1 MRISV
6 YVDDEFGA
14 KIESAAEKLDI
25 KKSEWVRI
33 ACTEYLSASDSV
45 KSAEETGPDS
55 FDNENNEI
63 IEAQNKEILQL
74 KREVEAQNG
83 IQDAYSKLISEKDQ
97 RIDDMKE
104 SISRIE
110 AMSITTTDQIA
121 SSKDDRI
128 NDLSQ
133 MIEHLQAQ
141 AAAHSRVLQSSLK
154 PALESENG
162 KESTPDGD
170 DDNVD
175 MVQKPRWMFW
185 K

>member
-6 YVDDEFGA
+6 YVDDDLGA
-14 KIESAAEKLDI
+14 RIEAAAENLDI
-25 KKSEWVRI
+25 KKSEWIRI
-33 ACTEYLSASDSV
+33 ACTEYLSASESGRCV
-45 KSAEETGPDS
+45 EETGLDS

-63 IEAQNKEILQL
+63 IETQNKEILQL
-74 KREVEAQNG
+74 KREVETQKE
-83 IQDAYSKLISEKDQ
+83 IQDAYNKLISEKDQ

-121 SSKDDRI
+121 SSKDERI

-141 AAAHSRVLQSSLK
+141 AAAHSRVLQSSLM
-154 PALESENG
+154 PALESEDG
-162 KESTPDGD
+162 KTESKSD
-170 DDNVD
+170 DDVD
-175 MVQKPRWMFW
+175 MIQKPRWMFW

>member
-1 MRISV
+1 MHRVSQYIGV
-6 YVDDEFGA
+6 GGGCA
-14 KIESAAEKLDI
+14 KE
-25 KKSEWVRI
+25 
-33 ACTEYLSASDSV
+33 TE
-45 KSAEETGPDS
+45 TDS
-55 FDNENNEI
+55 FDNKNTEI
-63 IEAQNKEILQL
+63 IEARNKEILQL
-74 KREVEAQNG
+74 KKEVEAQKG
-83 IQDAYSKLISEKDQ
+83 LQDAYSKLISEKDQ

-128 NDLSQ
+128 DDLSH

-141 AAAHSRVLQSSLK
+141 AAAHSRVLQSSLN

-162 KESTPDGD
+162 KTESTPDGD
-170 DDNVD
+170 DNDVN
-175 MVQKPRWMFW
+175 MIRKPRWMFW

>member
-6 YVDDEFGA
+6 YVDDELCA
-14 KIESAAEKLDI
+14 RIEAAAEKQNI
-25 KKSEWVRI
+25 KKSEWIRI
-33 ACTEYLSASDSV
+33 ACTEYLSASDSGEC
-45 KSAEETGPDS
+45 AEETGLDS
-55 FDNENNEI
+55 FDTEMNEI
-63 IEAQNKEILQL
+63 IETQKKEIFQL
-74 KREVEAQNG
+74 KKDFEMQKE

-121 SSKDDRI
+121 SSKDERI

-133 MIEHLQAQ
+133 MIEHLQGQ
-141 AAAHSRVLQSSLK
+141 AAAHSMVLQSSLK
-154 PALESENG
+154 PALESEDG
-162 KESTPDGD
+162 KNESKSD
-170 DDNVD
+170 DDVD
-175 MVQKPRWMFW
+175 MIPKPRWMFW